1 MNNRIRPK
9 KLLEALG
16 YRHSWEM
23 YTKSCLL
30 GNPAGREGA
39 PGGGQSDA
47 NCHMVTAIYTP
58 RSSHCAAETLAEHRV
73 PTTAL
78 TAGLRDTC

>member
-39 PGGGQSDA
+39 PEGGQSDG
-47 NCHMVTAIYTP
+47 NCHTVTAIYTP
-58 RSSHCAAETLAEHRV
+58 RGSRCAGHRV

-78 TAGLRDTC
+78 TAELRDTG

>member
-23 YTKSCLL
+23 YTKPCLL

-39 PGGGQSDA
+39 PEGKQSDG
-47 NCHMVTAIYTP
+47 NCQAVTAIYTP
-58 RSSHCAAETLAEHRV
+58 RGSRV
-73 PTTAL
+73 
-78 TAGLRDTC
+78 

>member
-1 MNNRIRPK
+1 MNNHIRPK

-16 YRHSWEM
+16 YRPSWEM

-39 PGGGQSDA
+39 PEGGQLDG
-47 NCHMVTAIYTP
+47 NCHAVTAIYTP
-58 RSSHCAAETLAEHRV
+58 RGSRCAAETLTEHRV
-73 PTTAL
+73 PITAL
-78 TAGLRDTC
+78 TAGLRDTR